1 MTSVMNKEF
10 KKLKNRSITT
20 LRDEIYI
27 SLKKSII
34 QGDLKRGQR
43 VFIDQIAREIDVSR
57 TPVREAILKLEQE
70 GLMKS
75 MPKGGFIVNRFSEK
89 DIKEIF
95 GIRAV
100 LEGYAGWLAVA
111 NMNPRHISSL
121 EKIIL
126 QSESCLGRGNM
137 DALSKINDK
146 FHDKI
151 NKWSGSDRLY
161 RMIQELRDYIM
172 IYRIAILKTE
182 GKAEISIADH
192 KMILA
197 AIKAGESEKTRELIQ
212 AHISKGLGIILKE
225 LEREAGLEVSNR
237 D

>member
-1 MTSVMNKEF
+1 MYKEF
-10 KKLKNRSITT
+10 RKLKNRSVKT

-34 QGDLKRGQR
+34 RGDLKRGKR
-43 VFIDQIAREIDVSR
+43 VFIDQIAREINVSR

-75 MPKGGFIVNRFSEK
+75 MPKNGFIVSRFSEK

-95 GIRAV
+95 GIRSV

-111 NMNPRHISSL
+111 KMNQRHIASL

-126 QSESCLGRGNM
+126 QSESCLRQGNM
-137 DALSKINDK
+137 GELSKINDK

-172 IYRIAILKTE
+172 IYRIAILKTA

-192 KMILA
+192 RMILA
-197 AIKAGESEKTRELIQ
+197 AIKAGESERTRELIQ

-225 LEREAGLEVSNR
+225 LERETGLEVSNR

>member
-1 MTSVMNKEF
+1 MTPVMNKEF
-10 KKLKNRSITT
+10 KKLKNRSVTT

-34 QGDLKRGQR
+34 QGNLKRGER
-43 VFIDQIAREIDVSR
+43 VFIDQISREINVSR

-70 GLMKS
+70 GLMQS
-75 MPKGGFIVNRFSEK
+75 MPKGGFIVSRFSEK

-95 GIRAV
+95 GVRSV
-100 LEGYAGWLAVA
+100 LEGYAGWLAVTR
-111 NMNPRHISSL
+111 MNQRYIASL
-121 EKIIL
+121 DKIIL
-126 QSESCLGRGNM
+126 QSEDYLSQGNIG
-137 DALSKINDK
+137 ALSKINDD

-151 NKWSGSDRLY
+151 NKWSGSNRLY

-182 GKAEISIADH
+182 GKAEISVADH
-192 KMILA
+192 RMILD
-197 AIKAGESEKTRELIQ
+197 AIKARESEKTRELIQ

-225 LEREAGLEVSNR
+225 LEREAHLEISNR